1 MLRLMSQTLAKLL
14 LSLRFSL
21 YLGQVA
27 GLQLSCPRLA
37 GTAM

>member
-14 LSLRFSL
+14 LGLRFSL

-27 GLQLSCPRLA
+27 GLFRFS
-37 GTAM
+37 